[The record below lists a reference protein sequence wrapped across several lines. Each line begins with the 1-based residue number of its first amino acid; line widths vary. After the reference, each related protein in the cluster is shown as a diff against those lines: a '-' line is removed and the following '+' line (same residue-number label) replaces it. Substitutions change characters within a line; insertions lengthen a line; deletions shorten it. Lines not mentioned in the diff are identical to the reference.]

1 MDMKV
6 KAIYV
11 AAAAFVLLAAGCKK
25 GSFTEG
31 SAPVFGEGGQLQ
43 FAVSASGFTSTRSH
57 FADESQGSLGDQIA
71 LVWDDDDAI
80 GIVAIPYDETLGKY
94 RFDLVADEAHVC
106 IATYSGVD
114 ANGKALFT
122 STEDN
127 PTWWMV
133 KGENAGDDYTAD
145 DCLYG
150 IFAYYPA
157 TEKHPFKLYGED
169 IDVGFVGDYHIDKLY
184 SPTFHLDAEQDGVN
198 FNDHHILY
206 DLTHLPMLDIENK
219 KSSFLTA
226 ATLKSGE
233 RIDLPGFEPVTTM
246 LRFKLASADGETHS
260 IAKVRATVRRYRGG
274 DKEGASYWTG
284 TVWQYLEYNYCTYYL
299 PFFGIAGDS
308 INPTAFHPGVQEQ
321 FYNYMEGDTKGDDED
336 DEEWYLMQNYKHIMA
351 TALVTGESDL
361 MPPFTG
367 FYCAGIH
374 SSNSVTVTFASPVE
388 VSSTPSAS
396 YYMVLYPTFLQMFES
411 GINGLILFEALDSEG
426 NVVLSGEKYLPVN
439 GLEAGH
445 RYNFTLTL
453 GNGVSYD
460 GSTAGSYDYVDVG
473 TL

>member
-1 MDMKV
+1 MDMKNNI
-6 KAIYV
+6 IYV
-11 AAAAFVLLAAGCKK
+11 AAAALVLLAAGCKK
-25 GSFTEG
+25 SPFTEG
-31 SAPVFGEGGQLQ
+31 SAPVFGEGAQLQ
-43 FAVSASGFTSTRSH
+43 FAVSANGVLSTRSH
-57 FADESQGSLGDQIA
+57 FADDSQGAVGSQAA
-71 LVWDDDDAI
+71 LLWDDDDAI
-80 GIVAIPYDETLGKY
+80 GIVAVPYDETLGKY
-94 RFDLVADEAHVC
+94 RFDLIADEAHVC
-106 IATYSGVD
+106 IANYSGVD
-114 ANGKALFT
+114 DSGKAIFT

-133 KGENAGDDYTAD
+133 KGEGVGDDYTTD

-169 IDVGFVGDYHIDKLY
+169 IDVGFVGNYHIDKLY
-184 SPTFHLDAEQDGVN
+184 SPTFYLDPEQDGVN

-206 DLTHLPMLDIENK
+206 DLSHLPMLDIDEK
-219 KSSFLTA
+219 KSSLLSV
-226 ATLKSGE
+226 ATLKSGA
-233 RIDLPGFEPVTTM
+233 RINLNAFEPVTTM
-246 LRFKLASADGETHS
+246 LRFKLASSDSGPHS
-260 IAKVRATVRRYRGG
+260 IAKVRATVKRYRGG
-274 DKEGASYWTG
+274 DKDGVNIYQG
-284 TVWQYLEYNYCTYYL
+284 TEWEYLEYNYCNYYL
-299 PFFGIAGDS
+299 PFFGIAGTAIS
-308 INPTAFHPGVQEQ
+308 PTAFHPGVQEQ

-374 SSNSVTVTFASPVE
+374 SSNSITVTFASPVE
-388 VSSTPSAS
+388 VTSTPSAN
-396 YYMVLYPTFLQMFES
+396 YYMVLYPTFLQMFET
-411 GINGLILFEALDSEG
+411 GINGLILFEAIDSEG

-453 GNGVSYD
+453 GDGVEYE
-460 GSTAGSYDYVDVG
+460 GSTAGSYDLVTVETD
-473 TL
+473 